1 MHTVSDLCLLHLRL
15 LCAPKLEYVIICML
29 PSIFT
34 ALPKPTKKALI
45 RYPRSALNQ
54 SDVNVEALLLH
65 IANYW
70 PVFMGYGLPLG
81 TLVTLSGN
89 WYFTG
94 DLLVSFLYPIL
105 VIGAFQI
112 SWSKILNPRHRVSPC
127 LRDLA
132 VISMKPAL
140 FITNTIVSITA
151 SIGLGF
157 MFP

>member
-1 MHTVSDLCLLHLRL
+1 MPDVSVFTLL
-15 LCAPKLEYVIICML
+15 
-29 PSIFT
+29 
-34 ALPKPTKKALI
+34 
-45 RYPRSALNQ
+45 
-54 SDVNVEALLLH
+54 DVNVEALLLH

-81 TLVTLSGN
+81 FLVTLSGN

-112 SWSKILNPRHRVSPC
+112 SWSKVLDPKHRVSPC

-157 MFP
+157 MSP